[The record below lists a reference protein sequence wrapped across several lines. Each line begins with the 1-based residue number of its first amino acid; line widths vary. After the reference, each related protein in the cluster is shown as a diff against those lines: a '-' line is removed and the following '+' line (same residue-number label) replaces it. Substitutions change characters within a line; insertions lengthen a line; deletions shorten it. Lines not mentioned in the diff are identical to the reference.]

1 VGVAICGLLSTQLK
15 KCKTVKYI
23 QRASG
28 KVSMS
33 DPILG
38 AAQHLEK
45 TCFFL
50 FTGFCTAKI
59 IGDTAVYHPAVAG
72 ETNLSITGS
81 DAKIVALQP

>member
-1 VGVAICGLLSTQLK
+1 MGVAICGLLSTQPK
-15 KCKTVKYI
+15 KCKTVKSI

-38 AAQHLEK
+38 A
-45 TCFFL
+45 
-50 FTGFCTAKI
+50 
-59 IGDTAVYHPAVAG
+59 AG

>member
-38 AAQHLEK
+38 AANTLKK
-45 TCFFL
+45 TCFFFVHWL
-50 FTGFCTAKI
+50 LHG
-59 IGDTAVYHPAVAG
+59 
-72 ETNLSITGS
+72 
-81 DAKIVALQP
+81 